1 MPMPRTTSTLMNS
14 DYTSTVPLS
23 IAEQT
28 RMLHELQTLQREL
41 DYQEEGLRSAL
52 EACAD
57 GLLLVDGNQN
67 VTLMNGRFA
76 ELWHIPPDV
85 LERRDDAALLAF
97 VSNQL
102 TKPEEF
108 MAKVRELY
116 AQPEAESFDTLKFR
130 DGRVYERYSRPQRRK
145 GQISGRVWSFRD
157 VTERKRLEESLQE
170 NKTKYESLIETTQ
183 TGYVILD
190 ANGCVQDA
198 NQEYARLTGRSL
210 TEIYQRNLL
219 EWTAPHDLERNVAE
233 VKKCIEHG
241 YVRNLEMDYIS
252 PAGKICPVE
261 INATVLRTPA
271 GTSILTLCRDITA
284 RKQVEQRLRDSEFL
298 VKESQRA
305 ANIGSYQA
313 DFVADAWESSEVLDR
328 IFGIDKTYR
337 RTVEG
342 WLDILHPAD
351 RERVEQYLK
360 EEVASKHQPFNKEYR
375 IIRKSDGQ
383 IRWVQGLGETTFD
396 TTGRLL
402 SLLGTIQDIT
412 DRKRVEEELRSSEAK
427 YRVLHE
433 SMRDAF
439 VSVDMEGRLQDF
451 NSVYQALLGYSE
463 DELRHLTYVD
473 LTPVKWHAVEAKI
486 VAEQVIPYGYSDV
499 YEKEYR
505 RKDGTVFPVELRT
518 VLIRDT
524 DGKPTTMCAIIR
536 DITERKRGEEERVKL
551 QSQLSQVQKMETV
564 GRLAGGVAHDF
575 NNMMGIV
582 LGFTELALMDMAPG
596 QPLFSDLQEIQKAA
610 QSAADLTRQLL
621 AFARKQTVEPKILDL
636 NETVEG
642 MLKMLRHL
650 IRENKALVWNSGASL
665 PPIKMDPSQIDQ
677 LLVNLCANA
686 RDAIAGVG
694 KVTLETKKVIFDDEY
709 CSEHLDVVPGEYVLL
724 AVSDNGC
731 GMDPEILPHIFEP
744 FFTTKGVGK
753 GSGLGLATVY
763 GIVKQNN
770 GFIQVRSEPGQ
781 GTTFSVFLPAHQG
794 KAAQRDSENL
804 PIKISRGH
812 ETVLLVED
820 EPALLDL
827 GKITLESLG
836 YRVLV
841 ASAPSDAIR
850 LAAKHAEEI
859 QLLLTDMIMPE
870 MTGRDLARR
879 LLALNPNLKCL
890 FMSGYAAEVIAS
902 QGVIEDGLNF
912 LQKPCTRKDL
922 GDKVRLALDR

>member
-1 MPMPRTTSTLMNS
+1 MNS
-14 DYTSTVPLS
+14 VYPSTVPLS
-23 IAEQT
+23 LADQA
-28 RMLHELQTLQREL
+28 RLLHELQTLQSEL
-41 DYQEEGLRSAL
+41 LYQEEGMRSTL

-57 GLLLVDGNQN
+57 GLLVVDNSQN

-76 ELWHIPPDV
+76 ELWHIPPDL
-85 LERRDDAALLAF
+85 LERRDDAALRAF
-97 VSNQL
+97 VSSQL
-102 TKPEEF
+102 SKPEEF

-145 GQISGRVWSFRD
+145 GQIVGRVWSFRD
-157 VTERKRLEESLQE
+157 VTERKRLEDSLKES
-170 NKTKYESLIETTQ
+170 KTKFESLIETTQ

-198 NQEYARLTGRSL
+198 NQEYARLTGRNL
-210 TEIYQRNLL
+210 KDIYQRNLL
-219 EWTAPHDLERNVAE
+219 EWTAPHDLERNAAE
-233 VKKCIEHG
+233 IKKCVEQG
-241 YVRNLEMDYIS
+241 YVRNLELDYIS
-252 PAGKICPVE
+252 PTGKICPIE
-261 INATVLRTPA
+261 INATVLRTPT
-271 GTSILTLCRDITA
+271 GTRILTLCRDITA
-284 RKQVEQRLRDSEFL
+284 RKQVEQRLRESEFL
-298 VKESQRA
+298 FKESQRA
-305 ANIGSYQA
+305 ANIGSYKA

-337 RTVEG
+337 RTLQG
-342 WLDILHPAD
+342 WLDIVHPDD
-351 RERVEQYLK
+351 REMMEQHLK
-360 EEVASKHQPFNKEYR
+360 GEVAAKHQPFNKEYR

-383 IRWVQGLGETTFD
+383 IRWLLGLGETTFD
-396 TTGRLL
+396 DTGRML
-402 SLLGTIQDIT
+402 SLMGTVQDIT
-412 DRKRVEEELRSSEAK
+412 ERKRVEEQLRSSEAK

-439 VSVDMEGRLQDF
+439 VSVNMEGWIQDF
-451 NSVYQALLGYSE
+451 NSVYLALLGYSE

-473 LTPVKWHAVEAKI
+473 LTPAKWHDVEAKI
-486 VAEQVIPYGYSDV
+486 VAEQVVPYGYSDV

-524 DGKPTTMCAIIR
+524 DGKPSAMWAIIR
-536 DITERKRGEEERVKL
+536 DITDRKREEEERVKL
-551 QSQLSQVQKMETV
+551 LSQLNQVQKMETV

-582 LGFTELALMDMAPG
+582 LGFTELALMDMAPN

-642 MLKMLRHL
+642 MLKMLRRL
-650 IRENKALVWNSGASL
+650 IRENIDLIWHSGTGLSA
-665 PPIKMDPSQIDQ
+665 IKIDPGQIDQ

-686 RDAIAGVG
+686 RDAISGVG
-694 KVTLETKKVIFDDEY
+694 QITLETRQVTFDAEY
-709 CSEHLDVVPGEYVLL
+709 CASHLDTAPGDYVLL
-724 AVSDNGC
+724 SVSDNGC
-731 GMDPEILPHIFEP
+731 GMDPELLTHIFEP

-753 GSGLGLATVY
+753 GIGLGLATVY

-770 GFIQVRSEPGQ
+770 GLIRVSSEPGQ
-781 GTTFSVFLPAHQG
+781 GTTFRIYLPAHHG
-794 KAAQRDSENL
+794 TTVRRETEGPPLKVN
-804 PIKISRGH
+804 RGH
-812 ETVLLVED
+812 ETILLVED
-820 EPALLDL
+820 ERALLDL

-841 ASAPSDAIR
+841 ACVPGDAIR
-850 LAAKHAEEI
+850 LAEKHAQEI
-859 QLLLTDMIMPE
+859 QLLLTDLIMPE
-870 MTGRDLARR
+870 MNGQELAQR
-879 LLALNPNLKCL
+879 LLKFNPKLKCL

-902 QGVIEDGLNF
+902 QGVLKDGMHF
-912 LQKPCTRKDL
+912 IHKPCSRKEL
-922 GDKVRLALDR
+922 GDKVRMVLDK

>member
-1 MPMPRTTSTLMNS
+1 MNS
-14 DYTSTVPLS
+14 VYTSTVPLS

-28 RMLHELQTLQREL
+28 RLLQELQALQSEL
-41 DYQEEGLRSAL
+41 NHQEEGLRSTL

-57 GLLLVDGNQN
+57 GLLVVDGNQH

-76 ELWHIPPDV
+76 ELWRIPPDL
-85 LERRDDAALLAF
+85 LERRDNAALLAF
-97 VSNQL
+97 VLNQL
-102 TKPEEF
+102 VQPEEF

-130 DGRVYERYSRPQRRK
+130 DGRVYERYSRPQRRE
-145 GQISGRVWSFRD
+145 GQIVGRVWSFRD
-157 VTERKRLEESLQE
+157 VTERQRLENSLQE
-170 NKTKYESLIETTQ
+170 NQTKFESLIETTQ

-190 ANGCVQDA
+190 ANGNVQDA

-210 TEIYQRNLL
+210 KEISQGNLL
-219 EWTAPHDLERNVAE
+219 EWTAPHDLERNAAE
-233 VKKCIEHG
+233 IKKCIEQG

-252 PAGKICPVE
+252 PDGKICPIE
-261 INATVLRTPA
+261 INATVLKTPT
-271 GTSILTLCRDITA
+271 GINILTLCRDITA

-298 VKESQRA
+298 FKESQRA
-305 ANIGSYQA
+305 ANIGSYKA
-313 DFVADAWESSEVLDR
+313 DFIADAWESSEVLDR
-328 IFGIDKTYR
+328 IFGIDQTYP
-337 RTVEG
+337 RTVQG
-342 WLDILHPAD
+342 WMDIVHPDD
-351 RERVEQYLK
+351 REMMEQHLK
-360 EEVASKHQPFNKEYR
+360 GEVASKRQPFNKEYR
-375 IIRKSDGQ
+375 IFRKADGQ

-396 TTGRLL
+396 ATGRLL
-402 SLLGTIQDIT
+402 SLTGTIQDIT
-412 DRKRVEEELRSSEAK
+412 EHKRAEEQSRSSEAK

-439 VSVDMEGRLQDF
+439 ATVDMEGRIQES
-451 NSVYQALLGYSE
+451 NSVFQALLGYSE

-473 LTPVKWHAVEAKI
+473 LTPLKWQAVEAKI
-486 VAEQVIPYGYSDV
+486 LAEQVLSCGYSDV

-524 DGKPTTMCAIIR
+524 DGKPTAMWAIIR

-551 QSQLSQVQKMETV
+551 QSQLNQVQKMETV

-582 LGFTELALMDMAPG
+582 LGFTELALMDMPAD

-610 QSAADLTRQLL
+610 QSAAELTRQLL

-642 MLKMLRHL
+642 MLKMLRRL
-650 IRENKALVWNSGASL
+650 IRENIALVWNSGVNL
-665 PPIKMDPSQIDQ
+665 PSIKMDPSQIDQ

-686 RDAIAGVG
+686 RDAIAEVG
-694 KVTLETKKVIFDDEY
+694 KVTLETQKVIFDDEY
-709 CSEHLDVVPGEYVLL
+709 CAQHMDVVPGEYVLL

-731 GMDPEILPHIFEP
+731 GMDQEISPHIFEP

-770 GFIQVRSEPGQ
+770 GFIHVRSEPGQ
-781 GTTFSVFLPAHQG
+781 GTTISVFLPAHQG
-794 KAAQRDSENL
+794 TAAQRDSENL
-804 PIKISRGH
+804 PIKISQGH
-812 ETVLLVED
+812 ETILLVED

-850 LAAKHAEEI
+850 LAEKHAAEI
-859 QLLLTDMIMPE
+859 QLVLTDMIMPE

-879 LLALNPNLKCL
+879 LLVINPNFKCL

-902 QGVIEDGLNF
+902 QGVLEEGLNF
-912 LQKPCTRKDL
+912 IQKPCARKDL
-922 GDKVRLALDR
+922 GDKVRLALDH